1 MSGDGHVPN
10 PLKRALSSFLM
21 VIFISGALY
30 SAYLYFS
37 TIRAL
42 ASRTSLP
49 IAQNPVPASVPQG
62 RAPEQE
68 LPNIESKKERVNILL
83 LGIDQRDNKTDQGPW
98 RTDTMILVSIDPA
111 TQSASM
117 LSIPR
122 DLWVTIP
129 GYGENRINTAH
140 ATGDIR
146 QYPGGGVALAKKTV
160 WYTFGV
166 PVHYYVR
173 INFAGFEKMVDAI
186 GGITIDVEDAIHDD
200 KYPDQNYG
208 TMVVDIPA
216 GVQRMDGKTALQYAR
231 VRHGSNDFD
240 RMTRQREVILAVRD
254 KILSLNIPLMRV
266 PQLIELAGN
275 SIQTDLKLDEMIAL
289 AGILRTIDRG
299 SIHHGAIDDTM
310 STTVLT
316 PQGAMVQMADW
327 DKVRVLVDEL
337 FPIAGSAAA
346 PTTSLLST
354 SLANEEARIRVQNGT
369 TTTSLAE
376 ETTTA
381 LRENQFNVIRYDA
394 ADRSDYDQTWIT
406 VYVDKPYTVQALA
419 KYLDITPQNIRYQLD
434 TQSDVDILVIL
445 GQDYA
450 LSHGG

>member
-1 MSGDGHVPN
+1 MTAPH
-10 PLKRALSSFLM
+10 PLGRALSSFLM

-49 IAQNPVPASVPQG
+49 IAENVAPAAAPQG

-68 LPNIESKKERVNILL
+68 LPNIESKKERINILL
-83 LGIDQRDNKTDQGPW
+83 LGIDQRDNKVDKGPW

-111 TQSASM
+111 TKTASM

-146 QYPGGGVALAKKTV
+146 KYPGGGVALAKKTV

-173 INFAGFEKMVDAI
+173 INFVGFEKMIDAI
-186 GGITIDVEDAIHDD
+186 GGVTINVEKPIHDSE
-200 KYPDQNYG
+200 YPDQNYG
-208 TMVVDIPA
+208 TIVVDIPA
-216 GVQRMDGKTALQYAR
+216 GVQHMDGKTALQYAR
-231 VRHGSNDFD
+231 TRHGSNDFD
-240 RMTRQREVILAVRD
+240 RMKRQQQVILAARD
-254 KILSLNIPLMRV
+254 KVLSLNIPLLRV
-266 PQLIELAGN
+266 PQLIELAGS
-275 SIQTDLKLDEMIAL
+275 SIQTDMKLDEIIAL
-289 AGILRTIDRG
+289 AGILRGIDSGNIR
-299 SIHHGAIDDTM
+299 HGVIDATM
-310 STTVLT
+310 TTTVVT

-327 DKVRVLVDEL
+327 DKVRALVEQL
-337 FPIAGSAAA
+337 FPMSGSAAE
-346 PTTSLLST
+346 PTPSLLSIP
-354 SLANEEARIRVQNGT
+354 LASEEARIRVQNGT
-369 TTTSLAE
+369 TVPNLAE
-376 ETTTA
+376 ETTRE
-381 LRENQFNVIRYDA
+381 LRDSGFNVIRYDS
-394 ADRSDYDQTWIT
+394 ADRLDYDQTWIT

-419 KYLDITPQNIRYQLD
+419 KYLGISPQNIRYQLD
-434 TQSDVDILVIL
+434 AKSDVDILVII
-445 GQDYA
+445 GQDYVVR
-450 LSHGG
+450 HGG

>member
-1 MSGDGHVPN
+1 MPARN

-21 VIFISGALY
+21 VILVSGAMY

-37 TIRAL
+37 TIRTL

-49 IAQNPVPASVPQG
+49 MAEDVAPVTVPQG

-68 LPNIESKKERVNILL
+68 LPDIESKKERINVLL
-83 LGIDQRDNKTDQGPW
+83 LGIDQRDNGTDKGPW
-98 RTDTMILVSIDPA
+98 RTDTMILVSVDPA
-111 TQSASM
+111 TQSLSM

-160 WYTFGV
+160 WYVFGV

-173 INFAGFEKMVDAI
+173 INFTGFEKMVDAI
-186 GGITIDVEDAIHDD
+186 GGITIDVKTAIHDD

-216 GVQRMDGKTALQYAR
+216 GVQHMDGKTALQYAR
-231 VRHGSNDFD
+231 SRHGSNDFD
-240 RMTRQREVILAVRD
+240 RMGRQQEVILAVRD
-254 KILSLNIPLMRV
+254 KVLSLDIPLLRV
-266 PQLIELAGN
+266 PQLIELAGS
-275 SIQTDLKLDEMIAL
+275 SIQTDLKLDEIVAL

-299 SIHHGAIDDTM
+299 NIRQGAVDDTM
-310 STTVLT
+310 STTVVT

-327 DKVRVLVDEL
+327 DKVNALVAQL
-337 FPIAGSAAA
+337 FPVTSSTAE
-346 PTTSLLST
+346 PTPSLLSIPL
-354 SLANEEARIRVQNGT
+354 SNEAARIRVQNGT
-369 TTTSLAE
+369 VTANLAE
-376 ETTTA
+376 EA
-381 LRENQFNVIRYDA
+381 AKGLRENGFNVIRYDN
-394 ADRSDYDQTWIT
+394 ADRLDYDQTWIT

-419 KYLDITPQNIRYQLD
+419 KYLEITPQNIRYQLE
-434 TQSDVDILVIL
+434 TKSDVDILVVL
-445 GQDYA
+445 GQGYA
-450 LSHGG
+450 LRHGG

>member
-1 MSGDGHVPN
+1 
-10 PLKRALSSFLM
+10 M
-21 VIFISGALY
+21 VFFISGALY

-42 ASRTSLP
+42 ASRTILP
-49 IAQNPVPASVPQG
+49 VAQNPAPATEPKG

-83 LGIDQRDNKTDQGPW
+83 LGIDQRDNKIDKGPW

-111 TQSASM
+111 TKTASM

-129 GYGENRINTAH
+129 GYGENRVNTAH

-146 QYPGGGVALAKKTV
+146 KYPGGGVALAKKTV

-173 INFAGFEKMVDAI
+173 INFVGFEKMIDAI
-186 GGITIDVEDAIHDD
+186 GGITIDVEKRIYDE

-216 GVQRMDGKTALQYAR
+216 GIQHMDGKTALQYAR
-231 VRHGSNDFD
+231 ARHGSNDFD
-240 RMTRQREVILAVRD
+240 RMKRQQQVILAARD
-254 KILSLNIPLMRV
+254 KVLSLNIPLLRI
-266 PQLIELAGN
+266 PQLIELAGS
-275 SIQTDLKLDEMIAL
+275 SIQTDMKLDEVIAL
-289 AGILRTIDRG
+289 AGILRTIDSDNIR
-299 SIHHGAIDDTM
+299 HGVIDETM
-310 STTVLT
+310 STTVVT

-327 DKVRVLVDEL
+327 DKVRVLVEDL
-337 FPIAGSAAA
+337 FPMSGSAAA
-346 PTTSLLST
+346 PTPSLLSMP
-354 SLANEEARIRVQNGT
+354 LANEEARIRVQNGT
-369 TTTSLAE
+369 TASNMAE
-376 ETTTA
+376 QTTA
-381 LRENQFNVIRYDA
+381 DLRENGFNVIRYDS
-394 ADRSDYDQTWIT
+394 ADRLDYDQTWIT

-419 KYLDITPQNIRYQLD
+419 KYLGITPQNIRYQLEVK
-434 TQSDVDILVIL
+434 SDVDILVIL
-445 GQDYA
+445 GQDYVQ
-450 LSHGG
+450 SVGG

>member
-1 MSGDGHVPN
+1 
-10 PLKRALSSFLM
+10 M

-49 IAQNPVPASVPQG
+49 SAKNPVPANVPQG

-173 INFAGFEKMVDAI
+173 INFAGFEKMIDAI
-186 GGITIDVEDAIHDD
+186 GGITIDVEEAIHDD

-240 RMTRQREVILAVRD
+240 RMARQQQVILAVRD
-254 KILSLNIPLMRV
+254 KVLSLNIPLVRL
-266 PQLIELAGN
+266 PQLIELAGS

-289 AGILRTIDRG
+289 AGILRTIERD
-299 SIHHGAIDDTM
+299 SIRHGVIDDTM

-354 SLANEEARIRVQNGT
+354 SLANEAARIRVQNGT

-394 ADRSDYDQTWIT
+394 ADRADYDQTWIT

-434 TQSDVDILVIL
+434 TKSDVDILVIL

-450 LSHGG
+450 LNHGG

>member
-1 MSGDGHVPN
+1 
-10 PLKRALSSFLM
+10 M
-21 VIFISGALY
+21 VFFISGALY

-42 ASRTSLP
+42 ASRTILP
-49 IAQNPVPASVPQG
+49 VAQNPAPATEPKG

-83 LGIDQRDNKTDQGPW
+83 LGIDQRDNKIDKGPW

-111 TQSASM
+111 TKTASM

-129 GYGENRINTAH
+129 GYGENRVNTAH

-146 QYPGGGVALAKKTV
+146 KYPGGGVALAKKTV

-173 INFAGFEKMVDAI
+173 INFVGFEKMIDAI
-186 GGITIDVEDAIHDD
+186 GGITIDVEKRIYDE

-216 GVQRMDGKTALQYAR
+216 GIQHMDGKTALQYAR
-231 VRHGSNDFD
+231 ARHGSNDFD
-240 RMTRQREVILAVRD
+240 RMKRQQQVILAARD
-254 KILSLNIPLMRV
+254 KVLSLNIPLLRI
-266 PQLIELAGN
+266 PQLIELAGS
-275 SIQTDLKLDEMIAL
+275 SIQTDMKLDEVIAL
-289 AGILRTIDRG
+289 AGILRTIDSDNIR
-299 SIHHGAIDDTM
+299 HGVIDETM
-310 STTVLT
+310 STTVVT

-327 DKVRVLVDEL
+327 DKVRVLVEDL
-337 FPIAGSAAA
+337 FPMSGFAAA
-346 PTTSLLST
+346 PTPSLLSMP
-354 SLANEEARIRVQNGT
+354 LANEEARIRVQNGT
-369 TTTSLAE
+369 TASNMAE
-376 ETTTA
+376 QTTA
-381 LRENQFNVIRYDA
+381 DLRENGFNVIRYDS
-394 ADRSDYDQTWIT
+394 ADRLDYDQTWIT

-419 KYLDITPQNIRYQLD
+419 KYLGITPQNIRYQLEVK
-434 TQSDVDILVIL
+434 SDVDILVIL
-445 GQDYA
+445 GQDYVQ
-450 LSHGG
+450 SVGG

>member
-1 MSGDGHVPN
+1 MHGHSTAFN
-10 PLKRALSSFLM
+10 PLKRALSSFFM

-30 SAYLYFS
+30 SAHLFFS

-42 ASRTSLP
+42 AARTTLP
-49 IAQNPVPASVPQG
+49 LVDNLTQVTVPQG

-68 LPNIESKKERVNILL
+68 LPDIESEKERVNILL
-83 LGIDQRDNKTDQGPW
+83 LGIDQRDNEIDKGPW

-140 ATGDIR
+140 ATGDLR

-166 PVHYYVR
+166 PVHFYVR
-173 INFAGFEKMVDAI
+173 INFAGFEKLVDAI
-186 GGITIDVEDAIHDD
+186 GGLTIDVETPLHDES
-200 KYPDQNYG
+200 YPDEDYG

-216 GVQRMDGKTALQYAR
+216 GVQQMDGQTALQYAR
-231 VRHGSNDFD
+231 SRHGRTDFD
-240 RMTRQREVILAVRD
+240 RMSRQQQVILAARD
-254 KILSLNIPLMRV
+254 KVLSLNIPLMRI

-275 SIQTDLKLDEMIAL
+275 SVQTDLKLDEMVAL
-289 AGILRTIDRG
+289 AGILRNINRDNIR
-299 SIHHGAIDDTM
+299 HGVVDDTM
-310 STTVLT
+310 TTTVTT

-327 DKVRVLVDEL
+327 DKVHGLVAQL
-337 FPIAGSAAA
+337 FPVTSSTAE
-346 PTTSLLST
+346 PTPSLLSMP
-354 SLANEEARIRVQNGT
+354 LANEAAHIRLQNGT
-369 TTTSLAE
+369 LATSLAE
-376 ETTTA
+376 EATRA
-381 LRENQFNVIRYDA
+381 LRDKDFNVIRYDS
-394 ADRSDYDQTWIT
+394 ADRLDYDQTWIT

-419 KYLDITPQNIRYQLD
+419 KYLQITPQNIRYQLE
-434 TQSDVDILVIL
+434 TKSDVDILVIL
-445 GQDYA
+445 GQDYV
-450 LSHGG
+450 LRNGG